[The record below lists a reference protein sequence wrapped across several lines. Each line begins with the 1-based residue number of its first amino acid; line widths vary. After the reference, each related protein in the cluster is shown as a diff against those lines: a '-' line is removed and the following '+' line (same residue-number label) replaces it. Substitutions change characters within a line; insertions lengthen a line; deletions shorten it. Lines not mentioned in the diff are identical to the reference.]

1 MSCKITDLHL
11 KEVICVCDGRRLG
24 FVCDAVVKIPEGR
37 ILSLIVPAPSK
48 PFSFLCRREDFL
60 IPWECIRKIGPDI
73 IFVDINPDNCRIPR
87 AKPGLPF

>member
-24 FVCDAVVKIPEGR
+24 FVCDVVIKIPEGR
-37 ILSLIVPAPSK
+37 ILSIIVPAPCK
-48 PFSFLCRREDFL
+48 GLGLLARREDFI

-73 IFVDINPDNCRIPR
+73 IFVDINPEQCRAPR
-87 AKPGLPF
+87 AKLGLPF